1 MLKKSE
7 KMTLTV
13 ENPALLRSVVGA
25 FAARENRS
33 LSAVIERTTLN
44 ALLPSDPYMRAVAQY
59 QLFSEGGNIGAALET
74 LFENNSAGIDWH
86 SKHTNYLPFVFFA
99 REKSSFCKDR
109 LLSGDEVAIKF
120 ASSHTASQLES
131 IIDYLRELGEKSE
144 DEIKAAYFQRE
155 VKLGEFY
162 LKELKEEPQFFKPIN
177 LYNLVINNWD
187 QLSWW
192 SITFRLL
199 NDLVQLQTGWRD
211 DPEAQLELLDLMKS
225 VSAEWEQQQP

>member
-59 QLFSEGGNIGAALET
+59 QLFSDSGNIGAALET
-74 LFENNSAGIDWH
+74 LFENNSAGMDWH

-99 REKSSFCKDR
+99 REKSSFCKNR
-109 LLSGDEVAIKF
+109 LLAGEKYAIEF
-120 ASSHTASQLES
+120 AATHTASQLAS
-131 IIDYLRELGEKSE
+131 IIDHLREQGEKTE
-144 DEIKAAYFQRE
+144 DDVKAAYFQRE
-155 VKLGEFY
+155 VKLGEYY